1 MYVGSVVLKTGEKQ
15 GGKGETVYTFLWFER
30 ETEKKVAFSLF
41 VVVSKYTREKKIVYC
56 GQ

>member
-41 VVVSKYTREKKIVYC
+41 AVVSKYTREKKIVYC